1 MKKLYH
7 YTTVEALLSML
18 HLATPEEK
26 ETIEVN
32 NQDTAYGY
40 YLTFHATD
48 AYMLNDKLEHKLLL
62 ESMCSIINKR
72 KMYYDV
78 ETLACGKPYVVSF
91 CRKGDYLP
99 MWQIYAKNGKGICLE
114 FEIDEQRDVDVLNRL
129 NGTGP
134 AAQQDELELV
144 KCKYISKRELSNLK
158 RKWPREIEKAYH
170 EIPKNQISPKL
181 PYKTLYQEAITYKTD
196 DWKYEDE
203 IRLVRWTQYPQIKNG
218 KNGLCPY
225 VEIKIPLRFLK
236 GIQVGPSLN
245 QEANV
250 YAINELLRIK
260 EIDKL
265 KNPIKVTASKVA
277 LK

>member
-1 MKKLYH
+1 
-7 YTTVEALLSML
+7 ML

-26 ETIEVN
+26 ETIRAN
-32 NQDTAYGY
+32 DYDTAYGY

-48 AYMLNDKLEHKLLL
+48 AYMLNDRLEHNLLL
-62 ESMCSIINKR
+62 DILQDVIKKR
-72 KMYYDV
+72 KQHYAC
-78 ETLACGKPYVVSF
+78 EILTCGKPYVVSF
-91 CRKGDYLP
+91 CKQGDYLP
-99 MWQIYAKNGKGICLE
+99 MWQIYAANGKGICLE
-114 FEIDEQRDVDVLNRL
+114 FEIDEMPDAEVLNRL
-129 NGTGP
+129 NDTGTE
-134 AAQQDELELV
+134 ASLDELQFAE
-144 KCKYISKRELSNLK
+144 CKYLSAYKLK
-158 RKWPREIEKAYH
+158 AQIKSWKEKIEEAYREIPEK
-170 EIPKNQISPKL
+170 QISPKL

-236 GIQVGPSLN
+236 GIKVGPSLN
-245 QEANV
+245 QEALV

-265 KNPIKVTASKVA
+265 KDISIKVTASKVA

>member
-7 YTTVEALLSML
+7 YTTIEALLSML

-26 ETIEVN
+26 ETIEAHN
-32 NQDTAYGY
+32 HDTAYGY

-62 ESMCSIINKR
+62 DTMCSVINKR
-72 KMYYDV
+72 KMHYDV
-78 ETLACGKPYVVSF
+78 EKLACGKPYVVSF
-91 CRKGDYLP
+91 CKQGDYLP
-99 MWQIYAKNGKGICLE
+99 MWQIYAAYGKGICFE

-129 NGTGP
+129 NSTGD
-134 AAQQDELELV
+134 ASLDELQFDE
-144 KCKYISKRELSNLK
+144 CKYLSAYKLK
-158 RKWPREIEKAYH
+158 AQIKSWKEKIEEAYREIPE
-170 EIPKNQISPKL
+170 NQISPKL

-218 KNGLCPY
+218 KNGLFPY

-260 EIDKL
+260 EIDQL
-265 KNPIKVTASKVA
+265 KIPIKVTASKVA